1 MPDSRLRIFVVED
14 EMTIALMIEDM
25 LTDLGHRVTGVAMRL
40 PQATEMAKDVE
51 ADVAILDINL
61 DGRRSFPVAQMLRD
75 RGVKL
80 LFASGYGSPG
90 LEAPFLEETIIKKPF
105 EANDLKR
112 AIARVAA

>member
-1 MPDSRLRIFVVED
+1 MNERLRVFIVED

-25 LTDLGHRVTGVAMRL
+25 LIDLGHQVTGVAMRL
-40 PQATEMAKDVE
+40 PQAAAMARDVE

-61 DGRRSFPVAQMLRD
+61 DGRRSFSVAQMLRD

-90 LEAPFLEETIIKKPF
+90 LEAPFLQETVIKKPF
-105 EANDLKR
+105 EARDLSA
-112 AIARVAA
+112 AIARVAG

>member
-1 MPDSRLRIFVVED
+1 MPHNSLRIFVVED

-25 LTDLGHRVTGVAMRL
+25 LTDLGHQVAGVAMRL
-40 PQATEMAKDVE
+40 PQAAAMARDVQ

-61 DGRRSFPVAQMLRD
+61 DGRRSFPVAQMLRE

-90 LEAPFLEETIIKKPF
+90 LEAPFLGETIIKKPF
-105 EANDLKR
+105 EASDLKR
-112 AIARVAA
+112 AIEHVAD